1 MKKIIP
7 YGKHYIDQDDINSVV
22 DILKNKNLTQGPT
35 VLAFEKAVANFVGSK
50 YAVAMSSWTAGLH
63 MAYLAA
69 GLKENDKIITSPVTF
84 VATSNAALYCNAKPI
99 FSDIDPETINLC
111 SKQLEE
117 KVQNIDNIK
126 IISPVHFS
134 GLPCDMKEIKRIADK
149 HKITVIEDAAHA
161 LGAKY
166 KDGTMVGNCKYSD
179 MTGFSFHPV
188 KSIAAGEGGMIT
200 TNNKRLYKKLLKL
213 RSHGIN
219 KLDDKLIN
227 TELAFTGDIKNP
239 WYYEMQEL
247 GYNYRITDIQCALG
261 QSQLKKLNKFIERRL
276 ELVLRYDKAFA
287 TFNNVK
293 PIQKKYRKLSSHH
306 LYVVEINFSNL
317 KINRVKLMTEL
328 RNEGILTQVH
338 YMPVTSHPYYM
349 SLGYKTC
356 NYRNSVDY
364 YNKCLSLPLY
374 YSLTND
380 DQSKVIK
387 LLKSLLN

>member
-111 SKQLEE
+111 SKKLEE
-117 KVQNIDNIK
+117 KIKNIDNIK

-149 HKITVIEDAAHA
+149 HKITIIEDAAHA

-166 KDGTMVGNCKYSD
+166 EDGTMVGNCKYSD

-227 TELAFTGDIKNP
+227 KELAFTDDIKNP

-261 QSQLKKLNKFIERRL
+261 QSQLKKLNKFIDRRL
-276 ELVLRYDKAFA
+276 ELVLRYDEAFA

-293 PIQKKYRKLSSHH
+293 PIQKK
-306 LYVVEINFSNL
+306 IQ
-317 KINRVKLMTEL
+317 KIKFTSFICC
-328 RNEGILTQVH
+328 RNKFFK
-338 YMPVTSHPYYM
+338 P
-349 SLGYKTC
+349 
-356 NYRNSVDY
+356 
-364 YNKCLSLPLY
+364 
-374 YSLTND
+374 
-380 DQSKVIK
+380 
-387 LLKSLLN
+387 

>member
-1 MKKIIP
+1 
-7 YGKHYIDQDDINSVV
+7 
-22 DILKNKNLTQGPT
+22 
-35 VLAFEKAVANFVGSK
+35 
-50 YAVAMSSWTAGLH
+50 

-317 KINRVKLMTEL
+317 EINRVKLMTEL

-364 YNKCLSLPLY
+364 YNKCYLS
-374 YSLTND
+374 
-380 DQSKVIK
+380 
-387 LLKSLLN
+387 